1 MSIEIRK
8 AETGDFAA
16 IYSLI
21 SEFALFIRTPEKVTT
36 TEKQMMEDKDL
47 FSCLVAIKD
56 GAIVG
61 FASYFFAYYSWT
73 GKAFYLDDL
82 YVMENFRGQG
92 IGNKLFE
99 EVFKIARETK
109 CRKLKWQVSKW
120 NQPAIAFYKSKGA
133 LIDDVEI
140 NCDLVLQD

>member
-1 MSIEIRK
+1 MSIAIRK

-16 IYSLI
+16 IFSLI
-21 SEFALFIRTPEKVTT
+21 SEFALFIQTPGKVTT
-36 TEKQMMEDKDL
+36 TEKQMIEDKEL

-61 FASYFFAYYSWT
+61 FASYFLAYYSWT
-73 GKAFYLDDL
+73 GKALYLDDL
-82 YVMENFRGQG
+82 YVRENCRGQG
-92 IGNKLFE
+92 IGNKLFD
-99 EVFKIARETK
+99 EVVNIARETK

-120 NQPAIAFYKSKGA
+120 NQAAIGFYKSKGA
-133 LIDDVEI
+133 VIDDVEI